1 MTRSTFASLLNPLG
15 ALYGSVVRARAHL
28 YRLSI
33 LRSEKIPAPVISVG
47 NITVGG
53 TGKTPLVE
61 WIARRI
67 AEDDRRRVCILTR
80 GYGRAN
86 IRERIV
92 VSDGEQ
98 LLADARIGG
107 DEPRLLAEK
116 LLGAAAVVSDRDRT
130 AAARWAMKNL
140 GSDAFILDDG
150 FQHLRIER
158 DLDIVTI
165 DASEPWGG
173 RSLLPQGR
181 LREPASALQR
191 ADCIVITRAEQA
203 TNIGEI
209 SKEASRLSGGRPV
222 ILSYVHTSNLRPLS
236 SVHIDQNFER
246 DPSCYPIAVF
256 CALGNPQAFV
266 RHVRNDKFNVAL
278 EKVFPDHHRYT
289 QQDADEL
296 ASAASEHNARVL
308 LTTAKD
314 AVKLASL
321 NFALP
326 CYVLEAKLEF
336 DDEAKLLS
344 MVRKVLSDDYMQTQV
359 HLKTVSRAGKKRKD

>member
-1 MTRSTFASLLNPLG
+1 MSRSTFAPLLNPLG
-15 ALYGSVVRARAHL
+15 ALYGSVARARAHL

-47 NITVGG
+47 NITVSG

-67 AEDDRRRVCILTR
+67 AEDDRRVCILTR

-86 IRERIV
+86 IRERVV

-116 LLGAAAVVSDRDRT
+116 LLGVAAVVSDRDR
-130 AAARWAMKNL
+130 AGAARWAIKNL

-150 FQHLRIER
+150 FQHLRVER
-158 DLDIVTI
+158 DLNIVTI
-165 DASEPWGG
+165 DASDPWGG
-173 RSLLPQGR
+173 GRLLPQGR
-181 LREPASALQR
+181 LREPVGALQR

-203 TNIGEI
+203 TNIGEL
-209 SKEASRLSGGRPV
+209 SEEASCLSGGRPV
-222 ILSYVHTSNLRPLS
+222 ILSCVRTSNLRPLS
-236 SVHIDQNFER
+236 SAHIDQNFER

-278 EKVFPDHHRYT
+278 EKVFPDHHPYT

-296 ASAASEHNARVL
+296 VRAASEHNARVL

-321 NFALP
+321 NFSLP

-336 DDEAKLLS
+336 DDEAKLLALIRE
-344 MVRKVLSDDYMQTQV
+344 VF
-359 HLKTVSRAGKKRKD
+359 KR